1 MNDQRD
7 KMSIRKVLDQIL
19 IKVDF
24 TPNLRRHLT
33 LDSCLIEATTVAE
46 VLEQLFA
53 SQEKLRGYIL
63 DDQGAVRKHINIFVD
78 NRIIRDPVGLTD
90 KISESS
96 DVFIMQALSGG

>member
-1 MNDQRD
+1 M
-7 KMSIRKVLDQIL
+7 
-19 IKVDF
+19 IKVNF

-33 LDSCLIEATTVAE
+33 LDHCLVEATTVAE

-53 SQEKLRGYIL
+53 SEDKLRGYIL

-78 NRIIRDPVGLTD
+78 NRIIRDRIGLTD
-90 KISESS
+90 EISDCS

>member
-7 KMSIRKVLDQIL
+7 KMNIRKVLDQIL

-33 LDSCLIEATTVAE
+33 LDRCLVEATTVAE
-46 VLEQLFA
+46 VLEQLFT

-96 DVFIMQALSGG
+96 DAFIMQALSGG

>member
-1 MNDQRD
+1 MN
-7 KMSIRKVLDQIL
+7 IRKVLDQIL

-33 LDSCLIEATTVAE
+33 LDRCLVEATTVAE
-46 VLEQLFA
+46 VLEQLFT